1 MAYPAT
7 LAVEYKTAYETGA
20 TQIYP
25 VGQKGT
31 TPDGSIYRY
40 CLMGSTIG
48 VANKTYQGAATAVA
62 NWTTQAHTV
71 ALAVGDTEISF
82 KDGGTAFTA
91 DQLAGGTILVQET
104 DDLGHIYRVKSN
116 IATAANETVC
126 QLEDG
131 VTVKVAVAVAGGNVL
146 TANLSPWREIIITPL
161 TTPTNMVV
169 GIPRVIIAASAFG
182 WVQSR
187 GVASC
192 LVSGAPLPGNIVIPG
207 GAAGSAGIAAGQ
219 TTNATVYY
227 GRMLN
232 LGIDGDFGALF
243 LTLE

>member
-1 MAYPAT
+1 MAYPAN
-7 LAVEYKTAYETGA
+7 LAVEYKTAYETGS

-25 VGQKGT
+25 IGQKAE
-31 TPDGSIYRY
+31 TPDGSVYRY
-40 CLMGSTIG
+40 CMMGGTIG
-48 VANKTYQGAATAVA
+48 VANKMYQGAATAVA
-62 NWTTQAHTV
+62 NWTSQAHTV

-91 DQLAGGTILVQET
+91 DQLAGGSILVQET

-116 IATAANETVC
+116 VATATNETVC

-131 VTVKVAVAVAGGNVL
+131 VTVKVEVAVAALNVL
-146 TANLSPWREIIITPL
+146 TANLSPWRETIITPA

-169 GIPRVIIAASAFG
+169 GIPRIIIAANAFG

-192 LVSGAPLPGNIVIPG
+192 LIQGAPLPGNMAIAG
-207 GAAGSAGIAAGQ
+207 TAAGSAGIAAGQ

-243 LTLE
+243 VDLE

>member
-1 MAYPAT
+1 MGYPHT
-7 LAVEYKTAYETGA
+7 LAVEYKTPYETGS

-25 VGQKGT
+25 VGQRAM
-31 TPDGSIYRY
+31 TPDGSVFRY
-40 CLMGSTIG
+40 SLMGATVG
-48 VANKTYQGAATAVA
+48 VANKMYQGAATAVA
-62 NWTTQAHTV
+62 NWTSQAHTV
-71 ALAVGDTEISF
+71 ALTAGDTQISF
-82 KDGGTAFTA
+82 KDGGTTFTA

-116 IATAANETVC
+116 VATATAETVC

-146 TANLSPWREIIITPL
+146 TANLSPWREIVITPA
-161 TTPTNMVV
+161 TTVTNMVV
-169 GIPRVIIAASAFG
+169 GVPRILIAASAWG

-192 LVSGAPLPGNIVIPG
+192 LVAGAPLPGNIVIPG
-207 GAAGSAGIAAGQ
+207 GVGGTIGIAAGQ
-219 TTNATVYY
+219 TTNATVYL

-232 LGIDGDFGALF
+232 LGIDGDFGAVY